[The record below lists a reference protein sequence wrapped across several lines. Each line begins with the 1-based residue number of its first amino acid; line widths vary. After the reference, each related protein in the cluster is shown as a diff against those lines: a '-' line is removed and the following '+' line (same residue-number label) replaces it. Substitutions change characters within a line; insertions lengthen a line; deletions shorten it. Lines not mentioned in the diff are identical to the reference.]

1 MKKRKLLK
9 TGLAVTLAVMTL
21 AQPVSAANWVHNNTG
36 WWWREDNGSYPANQ
50 WKAING
56 TWYWFDSNGYMATG
70 WRKINGTWYWM
81 DASGAMATGWRNI
94 GGKWYWMDASGA
106 MATGW
111 RNINGTWYYLESSG
125 AMASNK
131 WIGNYYV
138 EASGAMAT
146 NKWIGNYYVNGSG
159 LWTQTRTTGQW
170 ISSGNRWWYRH
181 SDGTYT
187 RNGWETIAGTD
198 YLFDGSGW
206 MLTGWQSVNGTW
218 YYMNSSG
225 GKVTNQWVGN
235 YYVDG
240 SGAWVET
247 KGQHHWNNGVET
259 IAATCNKAG
268 SKTYTCTVCG
278 EKKTESIP
286 ATENHNWKTHEA
298 KGHEEKVLVKK
309 AWDEPLYDER
319 YICNGC
325 GKQFKTDDEALDH
338 IMSTD
343 ITSVCQNYSLVTVQ
357 VDTLHHDDFYVTKW
371 IVDEK
376 GYDECTVCGKTKHT
390 HAYDDGVVTR
400 EPSCKSKGE
409 KTFTCRTCGD
419 TYTESIPTSEAH
431 IYNDGVVS
439 TAPTCDKEGVKIFAC
454 MRCDAIKKES
464 IPALGH
470 AWHHHDAEGHWETV
484 TVKEPWEETVY
495 ESRYICNGC
504 GAEFKTNLEAGKHV
518 AASGVNGTCHN
529 YHAEKVPVKI
539 KHEAET
545 KQVYVIDKKA
555 YDECDRCHI
564 RKDAE

>member
-56 TWYWFDSNGYMATG
+56 KWYWFDSNGYMATG
-70 WRKINGTWYWM
+70 WRKINGT
-81 DASGAMATGWRNI
+81 
-94 GGKWYWMDASGA
+94 WYWMDASGA

-309 AWDEPLYDER
+309 AWDEPLYDKR
-319 YICNGC
+319 YVCNGC
-325 GKQFKTDDEALDH
+325 GALFKTDYEAIEH
-338 IMSTD
+338 VAASGIQGT
-343 ITSVCQNYSLVTVQ
+343 CHNYSLVTVQ

-409 KTFTCRTCGD
+409 KTYTCRTCGD
-419 TYTESIPTSEAH
+419 TYTESIPASEAH

-454 MRCDAIKKES
+454 MRCKAIKKES

-470 AWHHHDAEGHWETV
+470 DPVTKTDRGHNVHTVIKAAWDEDIW
-484 TVKEPWEETVY
+484 

-504 GAEFKTNLEAGKHV
+504 GKQFKTNLEAGEHV
-518 AASGVNGTCHN
+518 VASGVNGTCHN
-529 YHAEKVPVKI
+529 YYATRVKVDTIHHP
-539 KHEAET
+539 EQAT
-545 KQVYVIDKKA
+545 
-555 YDECDRCHI
+555 DEWVVDPYTVCRRCGQQL
-564 RKDAE
+564 

>member
-21 AQPVSAANWVHNNTG
+21 EQPVSAANWVHNNTG

-286 ATENHNWKTHEA
+286 A
-298 KGHEEKVLVKK
+298 
-309 AWDEPLYDER
+309 
-319 YICNGC
+319 
-325 GKQFKTDDEALDH
+325 
-338 IMSTD
+338 
-343 ITSVCQNYSLVTVQ
+343 
-357 VDTLHHDDFYVTKW
+357 
-371 IVDEK
+371 
-376 GYDECTVCGKTKHT
+376 
-390 HAYDDGVVTR
+390 
-400 EPSCKSKGE
+400 
-409 KTFTCRTCGD
+409 
-419 TYTESIPTSEAH
+419 SEAH

-439 TAPTCDKEGVKIFAC
+439 TRPTCDKEGVKTFAC

-470 AWHHHDAEGHWETV
+470 DPVTKTDKGHYVHTVIKAAWDEDIW
-484 TVKEPWEETVY
+484 

-504 GAEFKTNLEAGKHV
+504 GKEFKTDDEAAEHVV
-518 AASGVNGTCHN
+518 AADMSSPCDSYYAKSVKVNTIH
-529 YHAEKVPVKI
+529 HPEQA
-539 KHEAET
+539 T
-545 KQVYVIDKKA
+545 
-555 YDECDRCHI
+555 DEWVVDPYTVCRRCGQQL
-564 RKDAE
+564 

>member
-56 TWYWFDSNGYMATG
+56 KWYWFDSNGYMATG
-70 WRKINGTWYWM
+70 WRKINGT
-81 DASGAMATGWRNI
+81 
-94 GGKWYWMDASGA
+94 WYWMDASGA

-309 AWDEPLYDER
+309 AWDEPLYDKR

-325 GKQFKTDDEALDH
+325 GKQFKTDREAGEH
-338 IMSTD
+338 VAASGIQGT
-343 ITSVCQNYSLVTVQ
+343 CHNYYLATVQ

-409 KTFTCRTCGD
+409 KTYTCRTCGD
-419 TYTESIPTSEAH
+419 TYTESIPASEAH

-439 TAPTCDKEGVKIFAC
+439 TAPTCDKEGVKTFAC
-454 MRCDAIKKES
+454 MRCKAIKKES

-470 AWHHHDAEGHWETV
+470 SWQHHDAEGHWETV
-484 TVKEPWEETVY
+484 TVKEPWEETVW

-504 GAEFKTNLEAGKHV
+504 GAEFKTDNEALEHITE
-518 AASGVNGTCHN
+518 SGIHGTCHN
-529 YHAEKVPVKI
+529 YYAKSVKVKI

-555 YDECDRCHI
+555 YDECDRCHTK
-564 RKDAE
+564 KDAE

>member
-56 TWYWFDSNGYMATG
+56 KWYWFDSNGYMATG
-70 WRKINGTWYWM
+70 WRKINGT
-81 DASGAMATGWRNI
+81 
-94 GGKWYWMDASGA
+94 WYWMDASGA

-259 IAATCNKAG
+259 TAATCNKAG

-343 ITSVCQNYSLVTVQ
+343 ITSVCQNYYLATVQ

-400 EPSCKSKGE
+400 EPSCKREGE

-419 TYTESIPTSEAH
+419 TYTESIPASEAH

-439 TAPTCDKEGVKIFAC
+439 TRPTCDKEGVKTFAC

-484 TVKEPWEETVY
+484 TVKEAWEETVY
-495 ESRYICNGC
+495 EKRYVCTDC
-504 GAEFKTNLEAGKHV
+504 GAQFENNRDAGKHV
-518 AASGVNGTCHN
+518 VSSETCHT
-529 YHAEKVPVKI
+529 YSLETVPVII
-539 KHEAET
+539 KHEAIT
-545 KQVYVIDKKA
+545 KQEFVIDKKA

-564 RKDAE
+564 KQDAE